1 MLKQLFLS
9 VAIIT
14 SVTGLISCSQDEPD
28 NGGKDPIEKPSEDP
42 KDDQTSNPTDD
53 GTIIVNADGT
63 TSNGMQFRRVDETH
77 FMLNYVKYWI
87 RGGHLEVTDHDE
99 IEVLSSLKGK
109 VTIVPAV
116 VLDGTKYYTRCIYG
130 FSHSKAKEIEL
141 PNTITEIQDGAFS
154 TMQFLEKIRI
164 PESVTRIGSN
174 AFAYCTSLR
183 SIEFNKGL
191 ESLGSTAFL
200 NCYEL
205 ETISLPENVCIYE
218 GCFYNVSLK
227 ELRLP
232 KSFKIETSSS
242 PRTVFNSLALEN
254 IYVDSKNPIT
264 PEGGYDK
271 LFDYSIISNA
281 YLNVPEGCSDL
292 YKKSPFWGKFRHIVE
307 YKTK

>member
-28 NGGKDPIEKPSEDP
+28 NGEKDPIEKPSEDP

-53 GTIIVNADGT
+53 GTVIVNADGT

-116 VLDGTKYYTRCIYG
+116 VLDRTKYYTRCVGG
-130 FSHSKAKEIEL
+130 FSNSKAKEIEL
-141 PNTITEIQDGAFS
+141 PNTITEIQLWAFNS
-154 TMQFLEKIRI
+154 MQFLEKIRI
-164 PESVTRIGSN
+164 PESVTRIDEE
-174 AFAYCTSLR
+174 AFAGCTSL
-183 SIEFNKGL
+183 SSVELNKGL
-191 ESLGSTAFL
+191 ENLGRGAFIGCS
-200 NCYEL
+200 NL
-205 ETISLPENVCIYE
+205 ETISIPENVCLNME
-218 GCFYNVSLK
+218 CFYNVPLK

-232 KSFKIETSSS
+232 KSFKVKSESSD
-242 PRTVFNSLALEN
+242 RTVFNSKELEN
-254 IYVDSKNPIT
+254 IYVNSKNPIT
-264 PEGGYDK
+264 PEGNYGM
-271 LFDYSIISNA
+271 LFNDVIINYA